1 MSGVPEHIW
10 GNVPEG
16 MADNHCG
23 IGSLPRP
30 SAEYVHPEP
39 LLPSKADGRPAGQ
52 AECSTLKAEHREISG
67 GVPTLRLQVGN
78 RKFIVKYL

>member
-30 SAEYVHPEP
+30 SAEYVLPEP
-39 LLPSKADGRPAGQ
+39 LLPSKADDRPAGQ
-52 AECSTLKAEHREISG
+52 AEHREICG